1 MESNIA
7 LNHNANDGPTLNKHQ
22 MKIKEEREKKRK
34 RAHFGTR
41 ASSKMFDLP
50 SDRKDAS
57 QIPSQKDLTQTNKI
71 QEKKMPWLE
80 RIIIAQNNK

>member
-1 MESNIA
+1 
-7 LNHNANDGPTLNKHQ
+7 

-57 QIPSQKDLTQTNKI
+57 QMPSTQKDLTQTNKI

-80 RIIIAQNNK
+80 RIIIT